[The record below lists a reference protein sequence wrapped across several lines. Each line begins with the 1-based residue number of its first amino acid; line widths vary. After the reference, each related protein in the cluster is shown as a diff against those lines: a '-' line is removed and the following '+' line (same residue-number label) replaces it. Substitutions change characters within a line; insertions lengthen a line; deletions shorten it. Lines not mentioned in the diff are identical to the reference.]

1 MTTGE
6 RLKFLR
12 NSKKLTLDE
21 VAAAAGTI
29 KQTIYKYEHNI
40 VTNIPK
46 ERIEVLASI
55 LETTPAYLLC
65 LVDDPDPNINY
76 NKLIRDLMKI
86 DIQRAN
92 DREGMRLLS
101 IPDVDLDI
109 AVQLADAELLDTV
122 HRICGMN
129 DQEISDVAAAGR
141 IRKVW
146 NSEKINIVR
155 GFVEDNEKTLRKMME
170 SLEK

>member
-1 MTTGE
+1 MNVSD
-6 RLKFLR
+6 RIKYLR
-12 NSKKLTLDE
+12 QLRGMTLDE
-21 VAAAAGTI
+21 IAELVGVSNATVSRWETGEI
-29 KQTIYKYEHNI
+29 KNI
-40 VTNIPK
+40 RSDK
-46 ERIEVLASI
+46 FEVLAKA
-55 LETTPAYLLC
+55 LKTTTAYLHGYI
-65 LVDDPDPNINY
+65 DDPDPGLNY

-129 DQEISDVAAAGR
+129 DQDLSDVAAAGR
-141 IRKVW
+141 IHEVW
-146 NSEKINIVR
+146 NPEKINIVR
-155 GFVEDNEKTLRKMME
+155 SFIEDNEKTLRKMMKG
-170 SLEK
+170 LEK